1 MQAAA
6 VFVPSPE
13 FAVHI
18 LTKFLVIMAAV
29 LAILLSGLSI
39 AYSSN
44 AQRLRDAVDNERK
57 SAEAAKAAA
66 AEVTAQSAAERE
78 SLNKKIEDLQASL
91 GSIRQTISQL
101 QGDNAQLLSDKKRLE
116 LDGASYQA
124 RIDQFIALSEAHA
137 KLDEA
142 RAKELE
148 ELRQKQLSYARKEI
162 ELGDRIND
170 LAGQLEVSQETSR
183 ALQEQLVAARQ
194 DLDRAKGGGVADAS
208 GLKKAPP
215 QFRGRITNVT
225 KDDATG
231 TTLVTINAGSNDR
244 LSEKME
250 LNIVRDGFVAK
261 VVLTRVDLN
270 TAVGTVNFLGRD
282 VSVQVN
288 DLVMPTL

>member
-1 MQAAA
+1 M
-6 VFVPSPE
+6 
-13 FAVHI
+13 HI

-29 LAILLSGLSI
+29 LAVLLSGLTI

-44 AQRLRDAVDNERK
+44 AQRLREAVDNERK

-66 AEVTAQSAAERE
+66 GEVTAQAAAERE
-78 SLNKKIEDLQASL
+78 SLNKKIEDLNASL

-148 ELRQKQLSYARKEI
+148 ELRVKQLSYARKEI

-183 ALQEQLVAARQ
+183 ALQEQLVSARQ

-208 GLKKAPP
+208 GLKKAPAT
-215 QFRGRITNVT
+215 FRGRITNVT

-244 LSEKME
+244 LTEKME

-270 TAVGTVNFLGRD
+270 TAIGTVNFLGRD

>member
-1 MQAAA
+1 M
-6 VFVPSPE
+6 
-13 FAVHI
+13 HI

-44 AQRLRDAVDNERK
+44 AQRLRESVDNERK

-66 AEVTAQSAAERE
+66 AEVTAQAAAERE
-78 SLNKKIEDLQASL
+78 SLNTKLTELQNAMASV
-91 GSIRQTISQL
+91 RQTISQL
-101 QGDNAQLLSDKKRLE
+101 QGENAQLLSDKKRLE
-116 LDGASYQA
+116 LEGASYQA

-137 KLDEA
+137 RLDEA

-162 ELGDRIND
+162 EMGDRIND
-170 LAGQLEVSQETSR
+170 LAGQLEVAQETSR
-183 ALQEQLVAARQ
+183 ALQEQLVSARQ
-194 DLDRAKGGGVADAS
+194 DLDRARTGGGAGGLADAS
-208 GLKKAPP
+208 GFKKAPP
-215 QFRGRITNVT
+215 TFRGRITNVT
-225 KDDATG
+225 RDDATG
-231 TTLVTINAGSNDR
+231 STLVTINAGANDR
-244 LSEKME
+244 LTEKME

-270 TAVGTVNFLGRD
+270 TAIGIVNFLGRD
-282 VSVQVN
+282 VQVQVN

>member
-1 MQAAA
+1 M
-6 VFVPSPE
+6 
-13 FAVHI
+13 HI

-57 SAEAAKAAA
+57 TAEAAKATAG
-66 AEVTAQSAAERE
+66 EVTAQAAAERD
-78 SLNKKIEDLQASL
+78 SLTKKIDEHAATIA
-91 GSIRQTISQL
+91 SIRQSIAQL
-101 QGDNAQLLSDKKRLE
+101 QGENAQLLSDKKRLE

-148 ELRQKQLSYARKEI
+148 ELRQKQLNYARKEI

-170 LAGQLEVSQETSR
+170 LAGQLEVAQETSR
-183 ALQEQLVAARQ
+183 ALQEQLVSARQ
-194 DLDRAKGGGVADAS
+194 DLDRSKSGGLTDAS
-208 GLKKAPP
+208 GLKKAPAT
-215 QFRGRITNVT
+215 FRGRITNVT

-244 LSEKME
+244 LTEKME

-270 TAVGTVNFLGRD
+270 TAIGTVNFLGRD

>member
-1 MQAAA
+1 
-6 VFVPSPE
+6 
-13 FAVHI
+13 VHI

-29 LAILLSGLSI
+29 LAVLLSGLTI

-44 AQRLRDAVDNERK
+44 AQRLREAVDNERK

-66 AEVTAQSAAERE
+66 GEVTAQSAAERE
-78 SLNKKIEDLQASL
+78 SLNKKIEDLNASL
-91 GSIRQTISQL
+91 SSIRQTISQL

-148 ELRQKQLSYARKEI
+148 ELRVKQLSYARKEI

-183 ALQEQLVAARQ
+183 ALQEQLVSARQ

-208 GLKKAPP
+208 GLKKAPAT
-215 QFRGRITNVT
+215 FRGRITNVT

-244 LSEKME
+244 LTEKME

-270 TAVGTVNFLGRD
+270 TAIGTVNFLGRD

>member
-1 MQAAA
+1 
-6 VFVPSPE
+6 
-13 FAVHI
+13 VHI

-29 LAILLSGLSI
+29 LAVLLSGLTI

-44 AQRLRDAVDNERK
+44 AQRLREAVDNERK

-66 AEVTAQSAAERE
+66 GEVTAQAAAERE
-78 SLNKKIEDLQASL
+78 SLNKKIEDLNASL

-148 ELRQKQLSYARKEI
+148 ELRVKQLSYARKEI

-183 ALQEQLVAARQ
+183 ALQEQLVSARQ

-208 GLKKAPP
+208 GLKKAPAT
-215 QFRGRITNVT
+215 FRGRITNVT

-244 LSEKME
+244 LTEKME

-270 TAVGTVNFLGRD
+270 TAIGTVNFLGRD

>member
-1 MQAAA
+1 M
-6 VFVPSPE
+6 
-13 FAVHI
+13 HI

-44 AQRLRDAVDNERK
+44 AQRLREAIDAER
-57 SAEAAKAAA
+57 ANAAA
-66 AEVTAQSAAERE
+66 ASGTAASEMAAHATIRDEFE
-78 SLNKKIEDLQASL
+78 AKLKSLSESVQSLNQ
-91 GSIRQTISQL
+91 SIAQL
-101 QGDNAQLLSDKKRLE
+101 QGENAELLADKRRLE
-116 LDGASYQA
+116 LETSAYQA

-142 RAKELE
+142 RAAELE

-183 ALQEQLVAARQ
+183 SLQEQLVSSRQ
-194 DLDRAKGGGVADAS
+194 ELDRAKSGGLTDAS

-215 QFRGRITNVT
+215 TFRGRITNVT
-225 KDDATG
+225 RDDSTG
-231 TTLVTINAGSNDR
+231 STMVTINAGTNDR
-244 LSEKME
+244 LTEKME
-250 LNIVRDGFVAK
+250 LNIVRDGFLAK

-282 VSVQVN
+282 VQVQVN

>member
-1 MQAAA
+1 M
-6 VFVPSPE
+6 
-13 FAVHI
+13 HI

-44 AQRLRDAVDNERK
+44 AQRLREAVDNERK
-57 SAEAAKAAA
+57 TAEAAKATA
-66 AEVTAQSAAERE
+66 AETTAQSAAERE
-78 SLNKKIEDLQASL
+78 SLEQKISALQATVTSVQQ
-91 GSIRQTISQL
+91 SIAQL
-101 QGDNAQLLSDKKRLE
+101 QGENAQLLSDKKRLE
-116 LDGASYQA
+116 LEGASYQA

-148 ELRQKQLSYARKEI
+148 DLRQKQLAYARKEI

-170 LAGQLEVSQETSR
+170 LAGQLEVSTETSR

-194 DLDRAKGGGVADAS
+194 DLERARTGGVADAT

-215 QFRGRITNVT
+215 TFRGRITTVT

-231 TTLVTINAGSNDR
+231 NTLVTINAGTNDR
-244 LSEKME
+244 LTEKME

-261 VVLTRVDLN
+261 LVLTRVDLN

-282 VSVQVN
+282 VNVQIN
-288 DLVMPTL
+288 DIVMPTL

>member
-6 VFVPSPE
+6 VNVPSPE

-44 AQRLRDAVDNERK
+44 AQRLRDSVDNERK

-91 GSIRQTISQL
+91 GSIRQTIAQL

-183 ALQEQLVAARQ
+183 ALQEQLVGARQ

-208 GLKKAPP
+208 GLKKAPAT
-215 QFRGRITNVT
+215 FRGRITNVT

-288 DLVMPTL
+288 DMVMPTL

>member
-1 MQAAA
+1 M
-6 VFVPSPE
+6 
-13 FAVHI
+13 HI

-44 AQRLRDAVDNERK
+44 AQRLRESVDNERK
-57 SAEAAKAAA
+57 TAEAAKAAA
-66 AEVTAQSAAERE
+66 ADVTAQAAAERE
-78 SLNKKIEDLQASL
+78 SLNAKLGELQTAMA
-91 GSIRQTISQL
+91 GVRQTISQL
-101 QGDNAQLLSDKKRLE
+101 QGENAQLLSDKKRLE
-116 LDGASYQA
+116 LEGASYQA

-142 RAKELE
+142 RAQELE

-162 ELGDRIND
+162 EMGDRIND
-170 LAGQLEVSQETSR
+170 LAGQLEVAQETSR

-194 DLDRAKGGGVADAS
+194 DIDRAKSGGVADAS
-208 GLKKAPP
+208 GSKKAPP
-215 QFRGRITNVT
+215 TFRGRITNVT
-225 KDDATG
+225 RDDSTG
-231 TTLVTINAGSNDR
+231 TTMVTINAGANDR
-244 LSEKME
+244 LTEKME

-270 TAVGTVNFLGRD
+270 TAIGTVNFLGRD
-282 VSVQVN
+282 VQVQVN